1 MIDYIIPVYFIFSI
15 ISIAV
20 FLMIKIWRE
29 NQKNSREV
37 DMIFG
42 NAYRLKGKEE
52 EVLECARLILS
63 EAIEIEIERERTNE
77 KV

>member
-1 MIDYIIPVYFIFSI
+1 MIDYIIPGYFIFSI